1 MVMKKIYPKTVP
13 RILIRAAN
21 WVGDAVMSTPMIHS
35 LRGNFPHAQ
44 IYILA
49 KPWVAPV
56 FENSPDID
64 RILIYESAG
73 KHKGVS
79 GILRLAKNLRAYDFD
94 MAFLIQNAFEAA
106 LISFFAGIPIRIG
119 YNTDGR
125 TFLLTHAVTM
135 SREIKKRHQIAYYL
149 GILEGIGLHRFGTE
163 MHLKIS
169 VPDRKQAG
177 EILST
182 YGIRAEQG
190 IIGINPGAAYGSA
203 KRWPKDRYAQLC
215 ARLRQF
221 RKDMPILVFG
231 GPGEEKLGQ
240 EICHMAGE
248 GCVSIAGLT
257 SLREAMS
264 LMERCRLFITNDS
277 GLMHVAAALHVP
289 QIAIF
294 GPTDHST
301 TSPAD
306 SASRMVRVPTL
317 CSPCLKQ
324 ECPLGHHQCMKA
336 VSADMVFREAENM
349 LKQI

>member
-1 MVMKKIYPKTVP
+1 MKKIYSGTVR

-21 WVGDAVMSTPMIHS
+21 WVGDAVMSTPMIRAV
-35 LRGNFPHAQ
+35 RGNFPHAE

-49 KPWVAPV
+49 KPWVSPV

-64 RILIYESAG
+64 KILIYEAAG
-73 KHKGVS
+73 RHKGVP
-79 GILRLAKNLRAYDFD
+79 GILPLAKDLRAYDFD
-94 MAFLIQNAFEAA
+94 MAFLVQNAFEAA
-106 LISFFAGIPIRIG
+106 LISFLAGIPIRIG

-125 TFLLTHAVTM
+125 TPLLTHAVSM
-135 SREIKKRHQIAYYL
+135 SRKIKKRHQIDYYL
-149 GILEGIGLHRFGTE
+149 GILEGTGLHTFGRE
-163 MHLKIS
+163 MNLEIS
-169 VPDRKQAG
+169 VSERKQAA
-177 EILST
+177 EILSRH
-182 YGIRAEQG
+182 GIRAEKG

-215 ARLRQF
+215 AQLRQV
-221 RKDMPILVFG
+221 RKDMPVIVFG

-240 EICHMAGE
+240 DICRIAGE
-248 GCVSIAGLT
+248 GCISIAGQT
-257 SLREAMS
+257 GLREAIS
-264 LMERCRLFITNDS
+264 LIERCRLFITNDS

-306 SASRMVRVPTL
+306 SGSRIVRVPTP

-336 VSADMVFREAENM
+336 VSADMVFREAEQI
-349 LKQI
+349 LK

>member
-1 MVMKKIYPKTVP
+1 MKKIDSGTI
-13 RILIRAAN
+13 RSIIIRAAN
-21 WVGDAVMSTPMIHS
+21 WVGDAVMSTPMIHAV
-35 LRGNFPHAQ
+35 RGNFPHAQ

-64 RILIYESAG
+64 KILLYESAG
-73 KHKGVS
+73 RHKGIS
-79 GILRLAKNLRAYDFD
+79 GILRLAKDLRAYHFD
-94 MAFLIQNAFEAA
+94 TAFLIQNAFEAA
-106 LISFFAGIPIRIG
+106 LISFLARIPMRIG

-125 TFLLTHAVTM
+125 TLLLTHAVTM
-135 SREIKKRHQIAYYL
+135 SREIKKRHQIDYYL
-149 GILEGIGLHRFGTE
+149 GILEGLGLHSFGRE
-163 MHLKIS
+163 MNLKIS
-169 VPDRKQAG
+169 VTDRKQAG
-177 EILST
+177 EILSRH
-182 YGIRAEQG
+182 GIFSEKG

-215 ARLRQF
+215 ARLRQV
-221 RKDMPILVFG
+221 RKDMPIIVFG

-240 EICHMAGE
+240 DICRMAGE
-248 GCVSIAGLT
+248 GCLSIAGQT
-257 SLREAMS
+257 NLREAMS
-264 LMERCRLFITNDS
+264 LIERCRLFITNDS

-306 SASRMVRVPTL
+306 SGSRMVRVPTP

-324 ECPLGHHQCMKA
+324 ECPYGHHQCMKA
-336 VSADMVFREAENM
+336 VTVEMVFREAEKI
-349 LKQI
+349 LK